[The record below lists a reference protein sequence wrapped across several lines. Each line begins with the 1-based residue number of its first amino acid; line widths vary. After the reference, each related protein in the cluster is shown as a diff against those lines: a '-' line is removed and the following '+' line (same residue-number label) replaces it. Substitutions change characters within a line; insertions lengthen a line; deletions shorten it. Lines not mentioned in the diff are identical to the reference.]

1 MHGGR
6 ARGGTA
12 REIVLRKEQPAKW
25 PQMTHRQFPQMR
37 ESCDRRPR
45 AEAPAILGWVHIG
58 CLAPA
63 ASRLMAVG
71 YGRDCVGRPWGLLAA
86 AMANVG
92 TRRKVVAGAMA
103 VGLTRHGRGSGR
115 GDREGPSV
123 KRREPFGTCRAEA
136 EAGCEV
142 MVLKVDAQPTGC
154 LMLAAARGVMMGCEA
169 DGGTDV
175 ADVPPRLQGRSV
187 EEGCKAGGGQLAPG
201 AVAAGLGCGQELGGG
216 CKAGSSRP

>member
-1 MHGGR
+1 MPIGPVVASRERPSGMHGGR

-71 YGRDCVGRPWGLLAA
+71 YGRGCVGRPWGLLAA

-103 VGLTRHGRGSGR
+103 VGLTRHGRGLGR
-115 GDREGPSV
+115 GDREGPSATW
-123 KRREPFGTCRAEA
+123 RWPSGAGRAEA
-136 EAGCEV
+136 EAADASRGCSKWTRGPQAV
-142 MVLKVDAQPTGC
+142 VATGC
-154 LMLAAARGVMMGCEA
+154 GGGAMMGCNGQRA
-169 DGGTDV
+169 DAMVGCEGGTV
-175 ADVPPRLQGRSV
+175 REPL
-187 EEGCKAGGGQLAPG
+187 
-201 AVAAGLGCGQELGGG
+201 
-216 CKAGSSRP
+216 

>member
-1 MHGGR
+1 MRTSTRLRHGTLWTSIGCHGCALNMPIGPVVASRERPSGMHGGR

-12 REIVLRKEQPAKW
+12 REIVRRKEQPAKW

-115 GDREGPSV
+115 GDREGPSAM
-123 KRREPFGTCRAEA
+123 RRVPSGTCRAEA
-136 EAGCEV
+136 EAGC
-142 MVLKVDAQPTGC
+142 DIT
-154 LMLAAARGVMMGCEA
+154 
-169 DGGTDV
+169 
-175 ADVPPRLQGRSV
+175 
-187 EEGCKAGGGQLAPG
+187 
-201 AVAAGLGCGQELGGG
+201 
-216 CKAGSSRP
+216 